1 MSTKKSASTDNYDP
15 VKFRPHGRVTFIK
28 DGDLLI
34 CEATGPFNKELL
46 LAIADT
52 ERDMILQMQV
62 YPRWA
67 DIVIIKENAMASTE
81 ALEEFTGYL
90 TSLGRQN
97 LNATVTAM
105 VIDDT
110 VTGADV
116 MTARLIDAY
125 IDAGVNLTVFKTL
138 NDAKVFVKLHL

>member
-1 MSTKKSASTDNYDP
+1 MTAKKSASTDDFDP

-28 DGDLLI
+28 DGDVLI
-34 CEATGPFNKELL
+34 CEATGPFNQTLL
-46 LAIADT
+46 LAIANA
-52 ERDMILQMQV
+52 ERDMIGQMQV
-62 YPRWA
+62 YERWA
-67 DIVIIKENAMASTE
+67 DIVVIKENALASPQ

-90 TSLGRQN
+90 SSLGRQG

-105 VIDDT
+105 VIDDQ
-110 VTGADV
+110 VEGADI

-125 IDAGVNLTVFKTL
+125 MDAGVNLTVFKTL